1 MCFDPFEEYADW
13 NQLDTLEDLLE
24 TNRHRF
30 YIDSDEVNGYLKEYL
45 DNSSLTSD
53 RANEIITIL
62 NNNKIPDLDQQ
73 FNRKTIN

>member
-1 MCFDPFEEYADW
+1 MCFNPFEEYADW

-30 YIDSDEVNGYLKEYL
+30 YIDTDELNGYLKEYL

-53 RANEIITIL
+53 RAN
-62 NNNKIPDLDQQ
+62 
-73 FNRKTIN
+73 